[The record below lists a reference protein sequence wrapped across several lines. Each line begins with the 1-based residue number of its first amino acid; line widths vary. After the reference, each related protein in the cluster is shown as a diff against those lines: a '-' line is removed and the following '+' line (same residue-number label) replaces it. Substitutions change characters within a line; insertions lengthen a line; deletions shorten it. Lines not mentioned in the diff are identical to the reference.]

1 MKETDQTPPPNYG
14 SATYAKGPADEKSS
28 SANSISEL
36 GPAKQDAAPVSQ
48 ITRQKMVNTLIICL
62 CQLLNFM
69 DRYAL
74 PGKLHWILKI
84 SYHLIILI

>member
-14 SATYAKGPADEKSS
+14 SAAYAKGAADEKSS
-28 SANSISEL
+28 SVNSISESE
-36 GPAKQDAAPVSQ
+36 PAKQDAASVSQ
-48 ITRQKMVNTLIICL
+48 ITRQKMVNTLIICF

-74 PGKLHWILKI
+74 PGKFHWIWKI
-84 SYHLIILI
+84 SYHLI